1 MPVRLPRFLAVS
13 LCVAWTAAMLP
24 ASPSKVPSIEIG
36 RDVRGLPVNMPLV
49 GYLATNESGV
59 ALALRTGYRLFD
71 TALTY
76 GNQRG
81 IARAIATIGIPRDAV
96 FISTKVPGGL
106 GTAGTIAAHHE
117 DLKQLEMDRVDLLLT
132 HYPCGFPTSPGG
144 KLVNCT
150 KAARQ
155 ATWRGLEALYK
166 SGKARAIGVAHYCQ
180 QHLEDI
186 LEIATVDIAVDREE
200 WHIGMGTNPRG
211 LAAFCRKHRI
221 SYQSSSPL
229 CGNCAGTDHSELIS
243 GPLVTSIGK
252 AHNISGAQVALKW
265 LVQLGSPVTP
275 GTTNPNHLRDNL
287 ELFEFMLSETEMRL
301 LSDANKPEGAELPF
315 DCKQHL

>member
-1 MPVRLPRFLAVS
+1 MAVRLWRFLAVS
-13 LCVAWTAAMLP
+13 LCIAWATALFS
-24 ASPSKVPSIEIG
+24 ASPSKVPNIEIG

-49 GYLATNESGV
+49 GYLATNETGV
-59 ALALRTGYRLFD
+59 ALALQMGYRLFD

-81 IARAIATIGIPRDAV
+81 ISRAITSIGIPRDAVV

-106 GTAGTIAAHHE
+106 GAAGTIAAHHE
-117 DLKQLEMDRVDLLLT
+117 NLKQLEMDHVDLLLT
-132 HYPCGFPTSPGG
+132 HYPCGFPTSSGG
-144 KLVNCT
+144 ELVNCT

-166 SGKARAIGVAHYCQ
+166 FGKARAIGVAHYCQ
-180 QHLEDI
+180 QHLEDV

-200 WHIGMGTNPRG
+200 WHVGMGTSPRG
-211 LAAFCRKHRI
+211 LTAFCRKHRI

-229 CGNCAGTDHSELIS
+229 CGTCPGTDLIS

-252 AHNISGAQVALKW
+252 AHNVSGAQVALKW

-275 GTTNPNHLRDNL
+275 GTTNPKHLRENL
-287 ELFEFMLSETEMRL
+287 ELFDFMLSKAEMKL
-301 LSDANKPEGAELPF
+301 LSEASEPKGTALPF
-315 DCKQHL
+315 DCRQQLV